1 MQEMPM
7 PFLSVQT
14 NIPVDDESALIK
26 RLSVQIAG
34 LLGKPES
41 YVMVHLQAGA
51 SLCFAGSTEA
61 AAYVQLKSLG
71 LPESQT
77 AAFSGQL
84 CRVLQDELGL
94 DASRIYI
101 EFSAPQRH
109 MWGWNGGTF

>member
-1 MQEMPM
+1 M

-14 NIPVDDESALIK
+14 NVPVDDENALIK
-26 RLSVQIAG
+26 RLSLQAAE

-41 YVMVHLQAGA
+41 YVMGHLQAGA
-51 SLCFAGSTEA
+51 SLCFAGSCDA

-71 LPESQT
+71 LPEAQT
-77 AAFSGQL
+77 ADFSGRL
-84 CRVLQDELGL
+84 CRVLQDEIGL

-101 EFSAPQRH
+101 EFSAPERH